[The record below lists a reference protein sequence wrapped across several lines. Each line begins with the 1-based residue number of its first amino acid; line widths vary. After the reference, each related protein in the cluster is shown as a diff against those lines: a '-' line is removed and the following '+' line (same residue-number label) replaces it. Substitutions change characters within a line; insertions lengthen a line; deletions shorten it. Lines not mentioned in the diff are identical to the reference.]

1 MARLQN
7 ALTKQLTDEHER
19 VDLKLREAEESVRKI
34 RMSREETGVQLYG
47 VQHQLARMQ
56 TTFERTHDN
65 YNIVQRYRV
74 EAERQHEVLQR
85 QYEGKKEEADEQ
97 LKRVLKAQEELNQLN
112 RTLKQVEEYNEVMK
126 SEIAVTR
133 RTTYRAEENVG
144 NLEKSKKKQ
153 DLLID
158 TMNEEIKR
166 LNEQKTLYQAQ
177 LISQKEETAAAR
189 NTLKEAAIEIERIVM
204 SKKTLLE
211 DWQKS
216 LFGMQ
221 QRDKAL
227 QAIKELI
234 KQRNDE
240 ILQVESE
247 ISGVRNETKKEQETS
262 EDLTDKLNKRKKEI
276 EFLETREKELKAEKK
291 KLDEQEVMLKAS
303 LQQTELEG
311 QRMDQET
318 TNVQSKNDILDKSI
332 MQLHTKTKAIRDDII
347 SHASQQK
354 TIEKSSAN
362 LLKQTKVAYEN
373 ISNKEVEIENYANEI
388 SRVRLDNLNTTT
400 QNEVLQKKLDD
411 LIGELK
417 EKEADV
423 QEVEKKIK
431 ARLLKIQQKTLMVD
445 RLNKDCANLKGSG
458 DGDEFVGPVEN
469 LRDNIKKQIKE
480 VDDET
485 TNIQKD
491 WITNQIEL
499 IKRQEEK
506 SKFDRFNDEL
516 RTQKSVLDQKKIR
529 INCDVEGHNKKIR
542 DLEVAQK
549 NQVFEMN
556 KLNDMIY
563 RNDERQEKLTTD
575 NFNIEMEFKQKL
587 KEMENESIK
596 LENQITQLKEQKSDI
611 LIEVIEA
618 EKQILLWERK
628 YQLEK
633 EMQDALDPTIGQ
645 TEIVAMKKEI
655 HRMQLQYE
663 LFRKEQEKLIKD
675 MERCVFKRE
684 TIQLKYLPKV
694 EKKNA
699 QDRSS

>member
-1 MARLQN
+1 
-7 ALTKQLTDEHER
+7 
-19 VDLKLREAEESVRKI
+19 
-34 RMSREETGVQLYG
+34 
-47 VQHQLARMQ
+47 
-56 TTFERTHDN
+56 
-65 YNIVQRYRV
+65 
-74 EAERQHEVLQR
+74 
-85 QYEGKKEEADEQ
+85 
-97 LKRVLKAQEELNQLN
+97 
-112 RTLKQVEEYNEVMK
+112 
-126 SEIAVTR
+126 
-133 RTTYRAEENVG
+133 
-144 NLEKSKKKQ
+144 
-153 DLLID
+153 
-158 TMNEEIKR
+158 
-166 LNEQKTLYQAQ
+166 
-177 LISQKEETAAAR
+177 
-189 NTLKEAAIEIERIVM
+189 M

-234 KQRNDE
+234 TKRNNE

-262 EDLTDKLNKRKKEI
+262 EDLHDKLNKRKKEI
-276 EFLETREKELKAEKK
+276 EFLTSRMAELKAEKK
-291 KLDEQEVMLKAS
+291 KLDEQEVMLKNS
-303 LQQTELEG
+303 LQQTELES
-311 QRMDQET
+311 QRMDQEHV
-318 TNVQSKNDILDKSI
+318 NVQSKNEILDKSI
-332 MQLHTKTKAIRDDII
+332 MSLHTKTKAIRDDII
-347 SHASQQK
+347 NHASQQK

-373 ISNKEVEIENYANEI
+373 IGKKEVEIENYANEI

-411 LIGELK
+411 LDAELK
-417 EKEADV
+417 QKEHDV
-423 QEVEKKIK
+423 QQVERNIK
-431 ARLLKIQQKTLMVD
+431 ERLLNIQKKTLKVD
-445 RLNKDCANLKGSG
+445 KLNRECANLKGRG
-458 DGDEFVGPVEN
+458 DGDEFVGPAEN
-469 LRDNIKKQIKE
+469 HRDNIKKQIKE

-485 TNIQKD
+485 TNVQKD

-499 IKRQEEK
+499 IKKQTLK
-506 SKFDRFNDEL
+506 SKVDRQNDDM
-516 RTQKSVLDQKKIR
+516 RTQKSILDQKKIR
-529 INCDVEGHNKKIR
+529 INSEVDGHGKKIR
-542 DLEVAQK
+542 ELEVAQK

-556 KLNDMIY
+556 KLNDLIY
-563 RNDERQEKLTTD
+563 QNNDRQEKLTND

-611 LIEVIEA
+611 LIDIIDA
-618 EKQILLWERK
+618 EKQILLWDRK
-628 YQLEK
+628 FRLEK

-655 HRMQLQYE
+655 HRMQLQYD
-663 LFRKEQEKLIKD
+663 LFRKEQEVLIKD

-699 QDRSS
+699 QDRSSQGKLSRQIANLKQNLKHTTEQKMQLDTAIDQRNREIQNVSNDINAERD

>member
-1 MARLQN
+1 
-7 ALTKQLTDEHER
+7 
-19 VDLKLREAEESVRKI
+19 
-34 RMSREETGVQLYG
+34 
-47 VQHQLARMQ
+47 
-56 TTFERTHDN
+56 
-65 YNIVQRYRV
+65 
-74 EAERQHEVLQR
+74 
-85 QYEGKKEEADEQ
+85 
-97 LKRVLKAQEELNQLN
+97 
-112 RTLKQVEEYNEVMK
+112 MK

-144 NLEKSKKKQ
+144 NLEKAKKKQ

-227 QAIKELI
+227 QAIKDLI
-234 KQRNDE
+234 AQRNDE

-262 EDLTDKLNKRKKEI
+262 EDLHDKLNKRKKEI
-276 EFLETREKELKAEKK
+276 EFLTTRMQELKAEKK
-291 KLDEQEVMLKAS
+291 KLDEQEVMLKNS
-303 LQQTELEG
+303 LQQTEQESA
-311 QRMDQET
+311 RMDQEQ

-332 MQLHTKTKAIRDDII
+332 MQLHTKTKAIRDDIV

-373 ISNKEVEIENYANEI
+373 ISKKEVEIENYANEI

-411 LIGELK
+411 LVDELK
-417 EKEADV
+417 SKEADV
-423 QEVEKKIK
+423 QDVEKKIK
-431 ARLLKIQQKTLMVD
+431 GRLLDIQQKTLQVD
-445 RLNKDCANLKGSG
+445 RLNRECANLKGRG

-469 LRDNIKKQIKE
+469 HRDNIKKQIKE
-480 VDDET
+480 VDDDT
-485 TNIQKD
+485 TNVQKD

-506 SKFDRFNDEL
+506 NKIDRQNDDL
-516 RTQKSVLDQKKIR
+516 RTQKSILDQKKIR
-529 INCDVEGHNKKIR
+529 INSEVENHNKKIR
-542 DLEVAQK
+542 ELEVAQK

-556 KLNDMIY
+556 KLNGQINQ
-563 RNDERQEKLTTD
+563 NDRRQEKLTTD

-596 LENQITQLKEQKSDI
+596 LENSITQLKEQKSDI

-699 QDRSS
+699 QDRSSQGKLSRQIANLKQNLKHTTEQTMQLDTAIEGRKREIDNVAKDINSEKDNNE

>member
-1 MARLQN
+1 
-7 ALTKQLTDEHER
+7 
-19 VDLKLREAEESVRKI
+19 
-34 RMSREETGVQLYG
+34 
-47 VQHQLARMQ
+47 
-56 TTFERTHDN
+56 
-65 YNIVQRYRV
+65 
-74 EAERQHEVLQR
+74 
-85 QYEGKKEEADEQ
+85 
-97 LKRVLKAQEELNQLN
+97 
-112 RTLKQVEEYNEVMK
+112 
-126 SEIAVTR
+126 
-133 RTTYRAEENVG
+133 
-144 NLEKSKKKQ
+144 
-153 DLLID
+153 
-158 TMNEEIKR
+158 
-166 LNEQKTLYQAQ
+166 
-177 LISQKEETAAAR
+177 
-189 NTLKEAAIEIERIVM
+189 
-204 SKKTLLE
+204 
-211 DWQKS
+211 
-216 LFGMQ
+216 MQ

-262 EDLTDKLNKRKKEI
+262 EDLHDKLNKRRKEI
-276 EFLETREKELKAEKK
+276 EFLTSRMQELKAEKK
-291 KLDEQEVMLKAS
+291 KLDEQEIMLKNS
-303 LQQTELEG
+303 LQQTELESF
-311 QRMDQET
+311 RMDQEQL
-318 TNVQSKNDILDKSI
+318 NVQSKNDVIDKSI

-354 TIEKSSAN
+354 TILKSSNN
-362 LLKQTKVAYEN
+362 LVKQMKVKYEN
-373 ISNKEVEIENYANEI
+373 ISKKEVEIENYANEI

-423 QEVEKKIK
+423 MGVEKMIK
-431 ARLLKIQQKTLMVD
+431 ERLLKIQQKTLHVD
-445 RLNKDCANLKGSG
+445 RLNRECANLKGRG
-458 DGDEFVGPVEN
+458 DGDEFVGPAEN
-469 LRDNIKKQIKE
+469 MRDNIKKQIKE

-485 TNIQKD
+485 TNVQKD
-491 WITNQIEL
+491 WITSQIEH
-499 IKRQEEK
+499 IKRAEEK
-506 SKFDRFNDEL
+506 GRIDRKNDDL
-516 RTQKSVLDQKKIR
+516 RTQKAILDQKKIR
-529 INCDVEGHNKKIR
+529 INCEVELHNKNITK
-542 DLEVAQK
+542 LEVAQK

-556 KLNDMIY
+556 KLNDLIY
-563 RNDERQEKLTTD
+563 QNNERQERLTND

-699 QDRSS
+699 QDRSSQGKLSRQVANLKQNLKHTTEQTMQLDTAIEQRKREINNVSNDINGEKEQSEAQGQGLRQKKIDLLNTQLDRSKVLFADRKARVMGDRYNEIATSKSTPTIVLF